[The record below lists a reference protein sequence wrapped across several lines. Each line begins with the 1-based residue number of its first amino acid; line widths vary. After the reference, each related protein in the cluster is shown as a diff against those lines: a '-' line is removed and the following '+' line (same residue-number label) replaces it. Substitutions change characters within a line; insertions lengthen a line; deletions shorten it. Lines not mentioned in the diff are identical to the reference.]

1 MSALIK
7 SIGMIEFNSIAQGI
21 QVSDYI
27 LKAAETELIFA
38 KPVCPGKFIVLISGD
53 VGAVKTAITIGVE
66 IGKHF
71 VVDSFVIPNIHAQL
85 IFAIN
90 ATMELADVNALGV
103 MEFFSISA
111 AVIAADQA
119 AKSAD
124 VQLMDVRLGIGV
136 GGKSFV
142 ILSGDVS
149 AVHSAVKAGLADAS
163 EKGNVV
169 SSCVIPSPSKELFF
183 GLL

>member
-1 MSALIK
+1 MIQ
-7 SIGMIEFNSIAQGI
+7 SIGMIELNSIAQGI

-27 LKAAETELIFA
+27 LKAAETELVFA
-38 KPVCPGKFIVLISGD
+38 KPVCPGKFMVLVSGD
-53 VGAVKTAITIGVE
+53 VGAVQTAIKTGMD
-66 IGKHF
+66 IGKNF
-71 VVDSFVIPNIHAQL
+71 VVDSFVIPNIHKQL
-85 IFAIN
+85 IPAIN
-90 ATMELADVNALGV
+90 AAMEIKDVNALGV

-119 AKSAD
+119 AKAAD
-124 VQLMDVRLGIGV
+124 VHLMEVRLGMGV

-149 AVHSAVKAGLADAS
+149 AVQAAVKAGLADAAG
-163 EKGNVV
+163 KGNVV

-183 GLL
+183 GLI